1 MSFFTK
7 ENYDNFPCKLCS
19 NSSKEINMN
28 KRVAIITGASK
39 GIGKTISKQMVGEG
53 YFVILVD
60 VDERPGKALEAEL
73 TSENTKFYTTDIS
86 NEKQVVELFKLVTE
100 EYGRINVL
108 VNNAGIIR
116 DNMIWK
122 MSVEDFD
129 EVIRVNLRGT
139 WLMCREVAKVMR
151 QQESGRIINISSRAW
166 LGNRGQ
172 TNYSASKAGVVGLT
186 RSLALELGKYNV
198 SVNAVAPGLIDT
210 PLTQALPDHV
220 KQELIEAQPTK
231 TIGRPE
237 DVANLVV
244 FLSSEKT
251 EFITG
256 QTLYVDGGKSIGS
269 A

>member
-1 MSFFTK
+1 M

-19 NSSKEINMN
+19 NSTNKLNMN

-39 GIGKTISKQMVGEG
+39 GIGKTISMQMVENGF
-53 YFVILVD
+53 FVVLVD
-60 VDERPGKALEAEL
+60 VDETAGKALEAEL
-73 TSENTKFYTTDIS
+73 TNENARFYTTDIS
-86 NEKQVVELFKLVTE
+86 NEKQVEELFKFVIE
-100 EYGRINVL
+100 EFGSINVL

-116 DNMIWK
+116 DKMIWK
-122 MSVEDFD
+122 MSVDDFD

-210 PLTQALPDHV
+210 PLTQALPAAV
-220 KQELIEAQPTK
+220 KQKLIEAQPTK
-231 TIGRPE
+231 TIGQPE
-237 DVANLVV
+237 DVANMVS
-244 FLSSEKT
+244 FLSRDDT
-251 EFITG
+251 EFVTG

-269 A
+269 GL